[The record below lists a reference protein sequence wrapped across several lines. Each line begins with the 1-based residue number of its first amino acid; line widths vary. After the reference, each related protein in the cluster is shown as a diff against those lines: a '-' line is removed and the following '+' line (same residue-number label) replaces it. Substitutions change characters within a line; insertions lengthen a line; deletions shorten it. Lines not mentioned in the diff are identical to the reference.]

1 MKKLSLI
8 LAALLLVSSIASC
21 SDAHADSGNAAATTA
36 QSAQTEAETSALDAR
51 KSISDNLPEANFDGE
66 TFRLYAS
73 TEKRAQKFYAEAS
86 NGDVINDAIYN
97 AILTTEQRFNTDI
110 VCILSD
116 LGGNEDVTHNDAIR
130 KAVQAEEDIC
140 DVAENHDSLSGSAA
154 IEGMY
159 TNLRNLERLDF
170 SQPWWAP
177 NAVESLTYME
187 QLYLGSSAMSITGFN
202 QTRVIFFNKDLLNR
216 YNMEEPYETVFAG
229 EWYLDTLINQT
240 KDVYE
245 DLNGNSTKDKED
257 FYGYIAGAPI
267 YCYLES
273 YGIPTI
279 IKEEDSLTTGVN
291 NARTITMVEKLYN
304 LLYESD
310 GAMIYRKGQDDDH
323 NVALFGNNQSLY
335 AFGEIGNAVDYLRH
349 TEVNYGIIP
358 TPKLDELQEDY
369 LAAYTD
375 RFFVVPRTLPTD
387 RYEFVGTIIEAM
399 SAEGYR
405 QIFPAYY
412 EIALKQK
419 FTFDNESMQVLDLIN
434 DCRILDFAFVY
445 CADINGLI
453 NGLLSPDQSPSSNF
467 ASKYASQEKSINAKL
482 KNVYKAFE
490 KMYEDAVM

>member
-8 LAALLLVSSIASC
+8 LAALLLMSSFAAC
-21 SDAHADSGNAAATTA
+21 SDKPADGKVATTTA
-36 QSAQTEAETSALDAR
+36 PTAVDTAAETDALDAR

-73 TEKRAQKFYAEAS
+73 TEKRAEKFYAESS
-86 NGDVINDAIYN
+86 NGDVINDAIFN

-130 KAVQAEEDIC
+130 KAVQSEEDVC

-154 IEGMY
+154 VEGMY
-159 TNLRNLERLDF
+159 TNLHNLDLLDF
-170 SQPWWAP
+170 TQPWWAP
-177 NAVESLTYME
+177 NAVESLTFMD

-202 QTRVIFFNKDLLNR
+202 QTRVIFFNKDLLNK
-216 YNMEEPYETVFAG
+216 YNMEEPYDTVFAG

-245 DLNGNSTKDKED
+245 DLNGNSSRDSED

-279 IKEEDSLTTGVN
+279 IKDEDSLTTGIN
-291 NARTITMVEKLYN
+291 TPRTVTMVEKLYN
-304 LLYESD
+304 LLYETD
-310 GAMIYRKGQDDDH
+310 GGMIYKKVDSED
-323 NVALFGNNQSLY
+323 NNIVLFGKNQSLY
-335 AFGEIGNAVDYLRH
+335 AFGEIGDAVNHLRH
-349 TEVNYGIIP
+349 TDVNYGIIP
-358 TPKLDELQEDY
+358 TPKLDEVQEDY

-375 RFFVVPRTLPTD
+375 RFFVVPRTVPTD

-399 SAEGYR
+399 SAEGYK

-445 CADINGLI
+445 CAEINGLI
-453 NGLLSPDQSPSSNF
+453 DSLLSPTAPSSNF
-467 ASKYASQEKSINAKL
+467 ASKYTAQEKVINAKL
-482 KNVYKAFE
+482 KSVYKAFE